1 MVVGVMRIL
10 VLTKFLNVK
19 FISVKIGDP
28 ITSTVTIEADWGQH
42 MSKYVHMF
50 DTSNIGPDMFI
61 CCLFPTYGQT

>member
-10 VLTKFLNVK
+10 VLIKFSNVK

-28 ITSTVTIEADWGQH
+28 ITSTVTTEPGQH

-50 DTSNIGPDMFI
+50 DASNIGPDMFI
-61 CCLFPTYGQT
+61 CCLFPTYGPT